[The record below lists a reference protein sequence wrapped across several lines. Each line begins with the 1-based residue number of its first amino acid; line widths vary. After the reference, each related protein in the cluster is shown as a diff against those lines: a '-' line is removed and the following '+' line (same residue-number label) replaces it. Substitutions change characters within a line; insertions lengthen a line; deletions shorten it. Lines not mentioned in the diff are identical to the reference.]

1 MGFLSEFKDFALKGS
16 VVDLA
21 VGVIIGAAFNS
32 IVNSFIHDVIT
43 PLVLKP
49 ALDAAHLSRL
59 EDLTLFGTVKYG
71 KFLSALISF
80 FIMALVLFVAV
91 KAVNKYRKK
100 NKKEDTAVPTT
111 TEQLLMEIRDSLKK

>member
-100 NKKEDTAVPTT
+100 NKKEDTTVPTT